1 MGCLAPAVLTHMA
14 SRLPADSNF
23 PCRSADIWDILLNN
37 DQVSSSDCEKMTKFP
52 SFGTI
57 IALTLLC
64 SVAPSWALCVS
75 QLDREVERIR
85 RRSLVSTARLGVYA
99 RSADQVLINRD
110 GDRAFI
116 PASNQKILTSAAALH
131 FLSADFRIATSLMT
145 EIAPENGE
153 IKGNLWVIG
162 RGDPTLTSAKGLREL
177 VQNLRGRNIQ
187 TIRGEIK
194 FLPALRAKPLS
205 RGWEVQDLHEYYAAP
220 TSAFTLD
227 ENSHY
232 WTVTPTKRGQ
242 PVQFSWDFPEL
253 VTGWRIDNRATT
265 SPANGSYTL
274 YTERIIEKG
283 QKILRLGGTIPEN
296 EEPELGGVT
305 IPDQVAYFRERLQA
319 ELQQQGI
326 KVLGEN
332 INLGTPRYELVN
344 YLSPT
349 LGEIL
354 PNINKESNNLHAE
367 LLLRILG
374 NRLHEVEPDAYAG
387 GIIMVRKFVSNLG
400 QSIAGIVIADGSGL
414 SRYNLVTPRLL
425 VNILK
430 AMSDQPNFRTSLAIA
445 GVDGTLKKRFRN
457 TIGANNIRAKTGTIT
472 GAVSLSGYL
481 NNPDLGEIVFSI
493 MINNTNQSSAES
505 RRAIDAIALLLL
517 QLKRC

>member
-1 MGCLAPAVLTHMA
+1 MV
-14 SRLPADSNF
+14 RF
-23 PCRSADIWDILLNN
+23 PCFAVI
-37 DQVSSSDCEKMTKFP
+37 V
-52 SFGTI
+52 
-57 IALTLLC
+57 ALSVVGC
-64 SVAPSWALCVS
+64 VAPSWAVCLS
-75 QLDREVERIR
+75 QLDREVERIS

-99 RSADQVLINRD
+99 QNADQVLINRD

-131 FLSADFRIATSLMT
+131 YLSAEFRVATTLMT
-145 EIAPENGE
+145 ELPPENGE

-177 VQNLRGRNIQ
+177 VQLLRGGNIH

-194 FLPALRAKPLS
+194 FLPALRAQPLS

-232 WTVTPTKRGQ
+232 WTVTPTRRGQ

-253 VTGWRIDNRATT
+253 VTGWRIDNRAIT
-265 SPANGSYTL
+265 SPPNGSYTL
-274 YTERIIEKG
+274 YTERIIEQG

-296 EEPELGGVT
+296 EAPELGGVT
-305 IPDQVAYFRERLQA
+305 IPDQMAYFRERLQA
-319 ELQQQGI
+319 ELQLQGI
-326 KVLGEN
+326 KVLGETV
-332 INLGTPRYELVN
+332 NLGTARHELAN

-349 LGEIL
+349 LAEIL

-374 NRLHEVEPDAYAG
+374 NRLHEVEPDAYTA
-387 GIIMVRKFVSNLG
+387 GIIMVRKFLGSLG

-425 VNILK
+425 VQILK
-430 AMSDQPNFRTSLAIA
+430 AMSGHPDFRASLAIA
-445 GVDGTLKKRFRN
+445 AVDGTLKKRFRN
-457 TIGANNIRAKTGTIT
+457 TIATNNIRGKTGTLT

-481 NNPDLGEIVFSI
+481 TNPNLGEIIFST
-493 MINNTNQSSAES
+493 MINNTSQSTATS
-505 RRAIDAIALLLL
+505 RRVIDEIALLLV
-517 QLKRC
+517 QLKKC

>member
-1 MGCLAPAVLTHMA
+1 MV
-14 SRLPADSNF
+14 RF
-23 PCRSADIWDILLNN
+23 PCFAVI
-37 DQVSSSDCEKMTKFP
+37 V
-52 SFGTI
+52 
-57 IALTLLC
+57 ALSVVGC
-64 SVAPSWALCVS
+64 VAPGWAVCLS
-75 QLDREVERIR
+75 QLDREVERIS

-99 RSADQVLINRD
+99 QNADQVLINRD

-131 FLSADFRIATSLMT
+131 YLSAEFRVATTLMT
-145 EIAPENGE
+145 ELPPENGE

-177 VQNLRGRNIQ
+177 VQLLRGRNIH

-194 FLPALRAKPLS
+194 FLPALRAQPLS

-232 WTVTPTKRGQ
+232 WTVTPTRRGQ

-253 VTGWRIDNRATT
+253 VTGWRIDNRAIT
-265 SPANGSYTL
+265 SPPNGSYTL
-274 YTERIIEKG
+274 YTERIIEQG

-296 EEPELGGVT
+296 EAPELGGVT
-305 IPDQVAYFRERLQA
+305 IPDQMAYFRERLQA
-319 ELQQQGI
+319 ELQLQGI
-326 KVLGEN
+326 KVLGETV
-332 INLGTPRYELVN
+332 NLGTARHELAN

-349 LGEIL
+349 LAEIL

-374 NRLHEVEPDAYAG
+374 NRLHEVEPDAYTA
-387 GIIMVRKFVSNLG
+387 GIIMVRKFLGSLG

-425 VNILK
+425 VQILK
-430 AMSDQPNFRTSLAIA
+430 AMSGHPDFRASLAIA

-457 TIGANNIRAKTGTIT
+457 TIATNNIRGKTGTLT

-481 NNPDLGEIVFSI
+481 TNPNLGEIIFSI
-493 MINNTNQSSAES
+493 MINNTSQSTATS
-505 RRAIDAIALLLL
+505 RRVIDEIALLLV
-517 QLKRC
+517 QLKKC

>member
-1 MGCLAPAVLTHMA
+1 MV
-14 SRLPADSNF
+14 RF
-23 PCRSADIWDILLNN
+23 PCFAVI
-37 DQVSSSDCEKMTKFP
+37 V
-52 SFGTI
+52 
-57 IALTLLC
+57 ALSVVGC
-64 SVAPSWALCVS
+64 VAPSWAVCLS
-75 QLDREVERIR
+75 QLDREVERIS

-99 RSADQVLINRD
+99 QNADQVLINRD

-131 FLSADFRIATSLMT
+131 YLSAEFRVATTLMT
-145 EIAPENGE
+145 ELPPENGE

-177 VQNLRGRNIQ
+177 VQLLRGRNIH

-194 FLPALRAKPLS
+194 FLPALRAQPLS

-232 WTVTPTKRGQ
+232 WTVTPTRRGQ

-253 VTGWRIDNRATT
+253 VTGWRIDNRAIT
-265 SPANGSYTL
+265 SPPNGSYTL
-274 YTERIIEKG
+274 YTERIIEQG
-283 QKILRLGGTIPEN
+283 QKILHLGGTIPEN
-296 EEPELGGVT
+296 EAPELGGVT
-305 IPDQVAYFRERLQA
+305 IPDQMAYFRERLQA
-319 ELQQQGI
+319 ELQLQGI
-326 KVLGEN
+326 KVLGETV
-332 INLGTPRYELVN
+332 NLGTARHELAN

-349 LGEIL
+349 LAEIL

-374 NRLHEVEPDAYAG
+374 NRLHEVEPDAYTA
-387 GIIMVRKFVSNLG
+387 GIIMVRKFLGSLG

-425 VNILK
+425 VQILK
-430 AMSDQPNFRTSLAIA
+430 AMSGHPDFRASLAIA

-457 TIGANNIRAKTGTIT
+457 TIATNNIRGKTGTLT

-481 NNPDLGEIVFSI
+481 TNPNLGEIIFSI
-493 MINNTNQSSAES
+493 MINNTSQSTATS
-505 RRAIDAIALLLL
+505 RRVIDEIALLLV
-517 QLKRC
+517 QLKKC